1 MSASTEAILI
11 DLIFGLGALIVIA
24 GLIGLL
30 FSRRHKRSLRPM
42 MSVILCGVGIAV
54 IALLLN
60 NLLFKTYA
68 QLRVK
73 KTQYYEITSLTTNMH
88 QSLASSRTPHQPISS
103 QAKKASRNVT
113 YLVKHTN
120 QTTKTIQLAQQAQHS
135 LASQYPQVTL
145 VRHNYR
151 LILNRQFA
159 TLTTDKSA
167 AKRASHHA
175 YQQVIHY
182 N

>member
-30 FSRRHKRSLRPM
+30 SSRRHKRSLRPM

-88 QSLASSRTPHQPISS
+88 QSLASSRTPHQPISP

-135 LASQYPQVTL
+135 LASQHPQVTL
-145 VRHNYR
+145 VRHNYPG
-151 LILNRQFA
+151 
-159 TLTTDKSA
+159 
-167 AKRASHHA
+167 
-175 YQQVIHY
+175 
-182 N
+182 